1 MLFHIEEATILFLV
15 EIERA
20 LLTFLFQLS
29 LAFCELCN
37 RESLEIFL
45 LLRFKVKI
53 CLCSFVAFAVTAIT
67 CEV

>member
-45 LLRFKVKI
+45 LLRFKGKNLPLFF
-53 CLCSFVAFAVTAIT
+53 CGFRRNSYNL
-67 CEV
+67 